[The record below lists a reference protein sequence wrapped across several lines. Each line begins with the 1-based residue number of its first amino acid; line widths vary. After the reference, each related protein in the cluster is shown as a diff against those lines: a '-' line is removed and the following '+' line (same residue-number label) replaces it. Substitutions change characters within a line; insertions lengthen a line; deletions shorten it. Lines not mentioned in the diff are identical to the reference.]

1 MTVPSVSAE
10 VGEAVPDVSVV
21 LPVYNEAGHLLVE
34 IDRIKTALDSSPYSY
49 EIIVIDD
56 GSTDGSTEQLAQV
69 DGIRYFRFAQNR
81 GSGSARKA
89 GTRAA
94 RGDVV
99 VWTDAD
105 MTYPNDRI
113 PELVKELEGWDQV
126 VGARTSEQGTN
137 KAARVPAKW
146 VIRKLACYLTDTD
159 IPDLN
164 SGLRAFRRDVADQYL
179 NQLPPGFSCV
189 TTITMTFLANGYSV
203 KYLPIEYSER
213 AGTSKF
219 HWWSDTRRYL
229 TQVLRMVLSYNPLR
243 VFVPLGLVLLAIAIG
258 KLVYDV
264 VAQDVRVAGNT
275 LLLFFASFQVF
286 VVGLLADL
294 IGRATR
300 PVDEVPPA
308 TS

>member
-10 VGEAVPDVSVV
+10 VDEAVPDVSVV
-21 LPVYNEAGHLLVE
+21 LPIYNEAGHLLVE
-34 IDRIKTALDSSPYSY
+34 IDRIKTALDASPYSY

-243 VFVPLGLVLLAIAIG
+243 VFVPLGLVLLSLAIS